1 MVIHGVALLAAC
13 VIAGLAVGEV
23 LGWLMDV
30 PANVGGVGVAM
41 LLLILLTD
49 RLRARGALS
58 PVTQQGIA
66 FWSAVYIPIVVAMAA
81 SQDVAGAID
90 GGLVALLAGGL
101 AVVACF
107 GMVPLLGWWSAAS
120 GGDTRTSKGSTK
132 NA

>member
-13 VIAGLAVGEV
+13 VIVGLAVGEM
-23 LGWLMDV
+23 LGWLMGV

-49 RLRARGALS
+49 RLRARGGLT
-58 PVTQQGIA
+58 PVTQKGIA

-90 GGLVALLAGGL
+90 GGLMALLAGGL

-107 GMVPLLGWWSAAS
+107 GMLPLLSWLSTAS
-120 GGDTRTSKGSTK
+120 SRNDPTPDGNTK
-132 NA
+132 DG